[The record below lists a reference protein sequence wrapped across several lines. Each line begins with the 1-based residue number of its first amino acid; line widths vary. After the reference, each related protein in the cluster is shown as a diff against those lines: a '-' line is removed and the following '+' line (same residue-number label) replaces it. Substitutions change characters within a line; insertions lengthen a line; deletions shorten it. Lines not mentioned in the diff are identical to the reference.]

1 MSWLIFHNSE
11 TLDWKN
17 ENKKN
22 PAQLGNL
29 INFIISE
36 LLNSG
41 FLFSSFYFKISELSN
56 SYTLQVF

>member
-41 FLFSSFYFKISELSN
+41 FLFSSFYFKTSELSN